1 VDDYPWFILLAQAL
15 IKKKRLLWDMI
26 RVASALTH
34 GGFIFVE
41 PVLLHPHIFFS
52 VIVATSHI
60 NCQRLY
66 FQSSQQFLS
75 PLTMGPPGPALGF
88 LPTHFVLRAQAP
100 AGFIDSR
107 GVHLRKLY

>member
-1 VDDYPWFILLAQAL
+1 
-15 IKKKRLLWDMI
+15 MI

-41 PVLLHPHIFFS
+41 PVLLHPHILFS

-75 PLTMGPPGPALGF
+75 PLTMGPPGPPLGF
-88 LPTHFVLRAQAP
+88 LPTHFVIRAQAP
-100 AGFIDSR
+100 AGFIDSH
-107 GVHLRKLY
+107 GVHLRKRY